1 MNSAYNTLSNR
12 QKVYIDAIRE
22 HGPTLGIDITKST
35 FTRKD
40 LRPISEEFKGKP
52 WIPNWITHD
61 QSRRTARGEFSIPEV
76 PVSVEV
82 MTTLTPDQ
90 IACAVLDDEGCT
102 PMETPAM
109 EDLAVVVPA

>member
-82 MTTLTPDQ
+82 MTTL
-90 IACAVLDDEGCT
+90 DDEGCT

>member
-1 MNSAYNTLSNR
+1 MNSAYNELSKR

-22 HGPTLGIDITKST
+22 HGPALGVDVTKST

-61 QSRRTARGEFSIPEV
+61 QSRRLARGEFSIPEV

-82 MTTLTPDQ
+82 MEPQTVQGTLGTEMLDTP
-90 IACAVLDDEGCT
+90 E
-102 PMETPAM
+102 ETPAM
-109 EDLAVVVPA
+109 EDMAVAVPA

>member
-1 MNSAYNTLSNR
+1 LNSAYNELSKR

-22 HGPTLGIDITKST
+22 HGPTLGVDITKST

-76 PVSVEV
+76 PVSIEV
-82 MTTLTPDQ
+82 MEDPPACDAPPRPLTPD
-90 IACAVLDDEGCT
+90 T
-102 PMETPAM
+102 PMATPAM
-109 EDLAVVVPA
+109 EDMAVAVPA